1 MKAPGL
7 RDPRAAAA
15 QQHGTGGVMPIND
28 VFDISCPG
36 AEHAPATST
45 LERVRTFARLTTSGD
60 FAGRSMETWT

>member
-1 MKAPGL
+1 
-7 RDPRAAAA
+7 
-15 QQHGTGGVMPIND
+15 MPIND